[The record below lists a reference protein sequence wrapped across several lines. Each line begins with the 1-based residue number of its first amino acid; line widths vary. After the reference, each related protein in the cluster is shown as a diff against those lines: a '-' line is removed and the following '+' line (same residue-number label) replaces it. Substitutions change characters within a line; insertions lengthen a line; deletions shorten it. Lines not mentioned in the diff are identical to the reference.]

1 MARRPT
7 LRSIRF
13 DPIGLA
19 NNAFLRPRVYRKRFR
34 SEAPNEAVNKERFCY
49 GQSLF
54 TGAFAKKRAF
64 AKESFC
70 SGESVVTKR
79 LFTRLQIERA
89 KNRARKR

>member
-19 NNAFLRPRVYRKRFR
+19 NNAFLRSRFYRKRFR
-34 SEAPNEAVNKERFCY
+34 SEAVNKERFCY

-64 AKESFC
+64 AQES
-70 SGESVVTKR
+70 
-79 LFTRLQIERA
+79 L
-89 KNRARKR
+89 